1 LRLQAEPVS
10 VKLKLT
16 LIYSAVMVVTLAA
29 TGWVSWALLASSLFH
44 NLDNSIMADYARMK
58 TAIELH
64 PDDDIAA
71 LLNELEDSVPSSLFI
86 YDTESGALTG
96 DQHLGNHVIS
106 TLTSIEPVPLLHY
119 RDSTSGQV
127 RIGISAY
134 DASTPGK
141 LLVVARDSGFIYS
154 ALNQYKNILY
164 TAIPFA
170 LIITAGTGFFLA
182 HNSLRQVQV
191 ITDTADK
198 IDPAKLEDRIPVKH
212 QDELG
217 RLSGTLNA
225 LFDRIHGFIDR
236 QYRFTANASHDLT
249 SPLTV
254 IKAETD
260 LALMKERRPEEY
272 RQALTVV
279 SGQVGRMRLIVEDLL
294 TLAGLDAGPVPQD
307 SRELNLAIIARDVV
321 SRWETLI
328 KNKGIELTLNIAA
341 ETWIYGNNLQFDNL
355 FDNLLSNAVKYTPQ
369 GGKVN
374 LTLEKQNGEIII
386 RVTDTGIGIS
396 PEHLPYLGER
406 FYRIDRRVE
415 GTGLGLSIVRGTAQ
429 IYRGR
434 MEVESSPGEGTE
446 FTIRL
451 PANEER

>member
-1 LRLQAEPVS
+1 MS

-16 LIYSAVMVVTLAA
+16 LIYSAVMVVTLAV
-29 TGWVSWALLASSLFH
+29 TGWVSWAFLSYGLFH
-44 NLDNSIMADYARMK
+44 DLDNAIMADYERAK
-58 TAIELH
+58 TAIERH
-64 PDDDIAA
+64 SDDDIAA
-71 LLNELEDSVPSSLFI
+71 ALEELEDSVPSSLFI

-96 DQHLGNHVIS
+96 DQSLGKHVLS
-106 TLTSIEPVPLLHY
+106 TLTSLEPVPLLHS
-119 RDSTSGQV
+119 RDSTTGQV
-127 RIGISAY
+127 RMGIGAY

-141 LLVVARDSGFIYS
+141 LLVAARDSNFIYNV
-154 ALNQYKNILY
+154 LDQYKNILY
-164 TAIPFA
+164 MAIPFA
-170 LIITAGTGFFLA
+170 LIIASGTGFFLA
-182 HNSLRQVQV
+182 HNSLRQVRV
-191 ITDTADK
+191 ITDTAEK

-212 QDELG
+212 EDELG

-260 LALMKERRPEEY
+260 LALMKERNSEEY

-307 SRELNLAIIARDVV
+307 SRELNLATIAREVV
-321 SRWETLI
+321 SRWETPI
-328 KNKGIELTLNIAA
+328 KNKDIKLTQDIEA

-355 FDNLLSNAVKYTPQ
+355 FDNLLSNAVKYTPP
-369 GGKVN
+369 GGRIS

-386 RVTDTGIGIS
+386 SVTDTGIGIS
-396 PEHLPYLGER
+396 PEHLPHLGER

-415 GTGLGLSIVRGTAQ
+415 GTGLGLSIVQGTAQ
-429 IYRGR
+429 IYRGK
-434 MEVESSPGEGTE
+434 MEVASKSGEGST
-446 FTIRL
+446 FTVRL
-451 PANEER
+451 PVNEERK

>member
-1 LRLQAEPVS
+1 MS

-16 LIYSAVMVVTLAA
+16 FVYTTVMALTLVAA
-29 TGWVSWALLASSLFH
+29 GWISVALLSSGLSH
-44 NLDNSIMADYARMK
+44 NLSESLRTDFDRAKAVIS
-58 TAIELH
+58 LS
-64 PDDDIAA
+64 PDHDLVGI
-71 LLNELEDSVPSSLFI
+71 LEELESQIPGSAFI
-86 YDTESGALTG
+86 YDSESETL
-96 DQHLGNHVIS
+96 LGNPSVADDIHTSLTDFIF
-106 TLTSIEPVPLLHY
+106 LGTSIQLREWLDGHLRMGIGQYNESDPGKFLVVT
-119 RDSTSGQV
+119 RDSSYIGNMLEEYRNV
-127 RIGISAY
+127 LFAAIPLALVVSGIS
-134 DASTPGK
+134 
-141 LLVVARDSGFIYS
+141 
-154 ALNQYKNILY
+154 
-164 TAIPFA
+164 
-170 LIITAGTGFFLA
+170 GFFLA
-182 HNSLRQVQV
+182 HNSLRQVRV
-191 ITDTADK
+191 ITDTAEK

-212 QDELG
+212 EDELG

-260 LALMKERRPEEY
+260 LALMKERNSEEY

-307 SRELNLAIIARDVV
+307 SRELNLATIAREVV
-321 SRWETLI
+321 SRWETPI
-328 KNKGIELTLNIAA
+328 KNKDIELTQYIEA

-355 FDNLLSNAVKYTPQ
+355 FDNLLSNAVKYTPP
-369 GGKVN
+369 GGKIS
-374 LTLEKQNGEIII
+374 LTLEKRNGEIII
-386 RVTDTGIGIS
+386 SITDTGIGIS
-396 PEHLPYLGER
+396 PEHLPHLGER

-415 GTGLGLSIVRGTAQ
+415 GTGLGLSIVQGTAQ

-434 MEVESSPGEGTE
+434 MEVESAPGEGAT

-451 PANEER
+451 PLASEER